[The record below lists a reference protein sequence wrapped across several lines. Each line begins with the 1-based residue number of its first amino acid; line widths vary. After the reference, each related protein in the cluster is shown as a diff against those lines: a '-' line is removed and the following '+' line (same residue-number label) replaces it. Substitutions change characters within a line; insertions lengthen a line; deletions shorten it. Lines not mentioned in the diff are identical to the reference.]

1 MLKGEMMDNTRIHAA
16 SANHAHQIDLHLWRG
31 PPKNLDP
38 DRPVE
43 ILVNQGFVVGFSPDR
58 LQPLWSAY
66 RVAGAKRDLKFD
78 RPIHYHD
85 DLRLPE
91 AQQVGRHTFGKLGGV
106 QLHVGH
112 MTPNEVINRQFGRLA
127 QMETFLMS
135 NMSPQYGSLNTGV
148 WLKLEDAIRE
158 IEDEKGHDHMW
169 VIVGPIFGDQPASIN
184 RGPGQFLP
192 VPEAYFC
199 ITVDP
204 YRYPYDTLG
213 SANIDGFIIPQD
225 APRSSDPQDY
235 PATIEQ
241 IEART
246 NLKFFTG
253 WGRDVPEA
261 AMAQQMGPAPTSRM
275 QKALGD
281 LHPQWQSRRDS
292 VAEAQPTG
300 ASSVEELIGQLKAEA
315 EALQALARD
324 LTERE
329 AQRLDMLQH
338 TISWLL
344 VAADLSCA
352 KPDEPEAEKEPVNIL
367 TYHIEEDVDGLLKQ
381 AARTACN
388 FWNHFV
394 EPDNSIV
401 IRLGIFTDPGNVIAT
416 AWKPYERDGVRYGR
430 VKFNTRFL
438 ATFTPEDIAG
448 TVVHEL
454 GHTLG
459 IGWDE
464 WETLFNPQTG
474 LFEEDAITKLPDLA
488 SMEVERGG
496 GPGTELAH
504 WDERLFDK
512 ELMTGIKDDGEFVMP
527 VTIAV
532 MKLLGHKVLQPLQK
546 VTPLN
551 DLLMEMANVVF
562 TRQDEVR
569 EIDRTFFV
577 PTDVMETIPHG
588 AEKPANI

>member
-1 MLKGEMMDNTRIHAA
+1 MDNTTIHA
-16 SANHAHQIDLHLWRG
+16 SSVSQAHQIDLHLWRG

-66 RVAGAKRDLKFD
+66 RVAGSKRDLKFD

-85 DLRLPE
+85 DLRLE
-91 AQQVGRHTFGKLGGV
+91 EDQQIGRHTFGKLGGV

-158 IEDEKGHDHMW
+158 IEDEPGHDHMW

-184 RGPGQFLP
+184 RGPDKFLS

-204 YRYPYDTLG
+204 FRYPYDTLG

-261 AMAQQMGPAPTSRM
+261 AIAQQMGPAPTSRM

-281 LHPQWQSRRDS
+281 LHPAWQQRRDS
-292 VAEAQPTG
+292 VSEAQPTD
-300 ASSVEELIGQLKAEA
+300 ASSIEELITQLKAEA
-315 EALQALARD
+315 EALQALSRD

-329 AQRLDMLQH
+329 TQRLGMLQH
-338 TISWLL
+338 TISWML
-344 VAADLSCA
+344 VASDLACA
-352 KPDEPEAEKEPVNIL
+352 TAEDTEEAPEPVNIL

-388 FWNHFV
+388 FWNHFLV
-394 EPDNSIV
+394 PDQSIV
-401 IRLGIFTDPGNVIAT
+401 IRLGTFTDPGNVIAT
-416 AWKPYERDGVRYGR
+416 AWKPFERDGVRYGR
-430 VKFNTRFL
+430 VKFNTSFL
-438 ATFTPEDIAG
+438 ATFTPEQIAG

-459 IGWDE
+459 IGWDT
-464 WETLFNPQTG
+464 WKTLFDEDTG
-474 LFEEDAITKLPDLA
+474 LFNDDITAEMPGLA
-488 SMEVERGG
+488 DMEVELDG

-504 WDERLFDK
+504 WDEAVFDK

-527 VTIAV
+527 ITIEV
-532 MKLLGHKVLQPLQK
+532 MKLFGHTIRQPLQQ
-546 VTPLN
+546 VTPLE
-551 DLLMEMANVVF
+551 DLLVEMANVVF

-577 PTDVMETIPHG
+577 PTDIMETIPHD
-588 AEKPANI
+588 AEKPANL